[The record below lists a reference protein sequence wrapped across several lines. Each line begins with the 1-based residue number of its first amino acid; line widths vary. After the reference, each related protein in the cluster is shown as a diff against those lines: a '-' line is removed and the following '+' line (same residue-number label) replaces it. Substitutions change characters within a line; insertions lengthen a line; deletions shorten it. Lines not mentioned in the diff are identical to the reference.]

1 LFFTDT
7 ISGDSVFVHEIAHQ
21 WIGDYLAVEQWQH
34 IWLNEG
40 FATYAEWLWSENEGL
55 GTVQEIFDFYDSVFP
70 ANDPIWTVT
79 IGDPGPDDL
88 FNFAVYFRGAMTLQA
103 LRLTVGDQD
112 FFQILQEWVASQAGG
127 HVTTDEF
134 IALAESISGQQLDE
148 LFQTW
153 LFTPEKPELEE
164 VAAATADATATEL
177 AQVSAPVGERVD
189 HRGAKR

>member
-1 LFFTDT
+1 
-7 ISGDSVFVHEIAHQ
+7 
-21 WIGDYLAVEQWQH
+21 
-34 IWLNEG
+34 
-40 FATYAEWLWSENEGL
+40 
-55 GTVQEIFDFYDSVFP
+55 
-70 ANDPIWTVT
+70 
-79 IGDPGPDDL
+79 
-88 FNFAVYFRGAMTLQA
+88 

-112 FFQILQEWVASQAGG
+112 FFQILQEWVTSQAGG

-164 VAAATADATATEL
+164 VAAATAEATATEL
-177 AQVSAPVGERVD
+177 AQVSGAAGEPVD